1 MKTSHLHAISEP
13 GWDTAEPDVPDSD
26 FYRPAS
32 HPSRLVFYTH
42 NLRPGV
48 EARFEV
54 IGQVNFP
61 HGSWNHT
68 SRGQIIKSVNR
79 GNALAVVWDSGR
91 SGQGFPTTPT
101 TRTDT
106 ERAEAYILQT
116 FREWLAKG
124 AR

>member
-1 MKTSHLHAISEP
+1 MTDQIKI
-13 GWDTAEPDVPDSD
+13 
-26 FYRPAS
+26 
-32 HPSRLVFYTH
+32 YTH
-42 NLRPGV
+42 RNKPGV
-48 EARFEV
+48 EARFE
-54 IGQVNFP
+54 IISQITLL
-61 HGSWNHT
+61 HGSWDHT

-91 SGQGFPTTPT
+91 SGSAFPTTPT

>member
-1 MKTSHLHAISEP
+1 MTDQIK
-13 GWDTAEPDVPDSD
+13 
-26 FYRPAS
+26 
-32 HPSRLVFYTH
+32 FYTH
-42 NLRPGV
+42 GNKPGV
-48 EARFEV
+48 EARFE
-54 IGQVNFP
+54 IISQITLL
-61 HGSWNHT
+61 HGSWDHT

-91 SGQGFPTTPT
+91 SGQGFQTTPT

-106 ERAEAYILQT
+106 ERAETYILQA

>member
-1 MKTSHLHAISEP
+1 MTDQIK
-13 GWDTAEPDVPDSD
+13 
-26 FYRPAS
+26 
-32 HPSRLVFYTH
+32 FYTYG
-42 NLRPGV
+42 NKLGV
-48 EARFEV
+48 EARFE
-54 IGQVNFP
+54 IISQITLL
-61 HGSWNHT
+61 HGSWDHT

-91 SGQGFPTTPT
+91 SGQGFPTPPT

-106 ERAEAYILQT
+106 ERAETYILQA

>member
-1 MKTSHLHAISEP
+1 MTDQIK
-13 GWDTAEPDVPDSD
+13 
-26 FYRPAS
+26 
-32 HPSRLVFYTH
+32 FYTH
-42 NLRPGV
+42 GNKPGV
-48 EARFEV
+48 EARFE
-54 IGQVNFP
+54 IISQITLL
-61 HGSWNHT
+61 HGSWDHT

-106 ERAEAYILQT
+106 KRAEGYILQT

>member
-1 MKTSHLHAISEP
+1 MTDQIK
-13 GWDTAEPDVPDSD
+13 
-26 FYRPAS
+26 
-32 HPSRLVFYTH
+32 FYTH
-42 NLRPGV
+42 GNKPGV
-48 EARFEV
+48 EARFE
-54 IGQVNFP
+54 IISQITLL
-61 HGSWNHT
+61 HGSWDHT

-79 GNALAVVWDSGR
+79 GNALAIVWDSGR

-106 ERAEAYILQT
+106 ELAEGYILRA

>member
-1 MKTSHLHAISEP
+1 MTDQIK
-13 GWDTAEPDVPDSD
+13 
-26 FYRPAS
+26 
-32 HPSRLVFYTH
+32 FYTH
-42 NLRPGV
+42 RNKPGV
-48 EARFEV
+48 EARFE
-54 IGQVNFP
+54 IISQITLL
-61 HGSWNHT
+61 HGSWDHT

-91 SGQGFPTTPT
+91 SGGAFPTTPT

-116 FREWLAKG
+116 FREWLVKG